1 MKWIELQYDEDSLSR
16 IAEYTDDD
24 VGCYFDGAFGF
35 AYNAWRLIKFASEHE
50 MLCELYSL
58 TDVDFTATVIDL
70 TDDQFDLLV
79 SLSAHAVDW
88 LNENTL
94 RPPFIEGKRE
104 YYLNWAWED
113 GDFGLWKYDWN
124 GDSL

>member
-1 MKWIELQYDEDSLSR
+1 MRWIELQYDEDSLSR

-35 AYNAWRLIKFASEHE
+35 AYNAKRLIDLAHEHGC
-50 MLCELYSL
+50 LFTWDDLA
-58 TDVDFTATVIDL
+58 DVDFTAVVIDM
-70 TDDQFDLLV
+70 TDDQFDALV
-79 SLSAHAVDW
+79 SMADFAEDW

-94 RPPFIEGKRE
+94 RPPFIEGERE

-124 GDSL
+124 GDVL

>member
-1 MKWIELQYDEDSLSR
+1 MKWIELQHDEDKPSR

-24 VGCYFDGAFGF
+24 VGCYFDGAWGF
-35 AYNAWRLIKFASEHE
+35 ERNAKRVIDFAEDHDFS
-50 MLCELYSL
+50 CEWDTLA
-58 TDVDFTATVIDL
+58 DVDFTAL
-70 TDDQFDLLV
+70 TLDMTDEQFDTLV
-79 SLSAHAVDW
+79 WLVDAAEEW

-94 RPPFIEGKRE
+94 RPPFIEGERE

-124 GDSL
+124 GDIL

>member
-1 MKWIELQYDEDSLSR
+1 MKWIELQHDEDKPSR

-35 AYNAWRLIKFASEHE
+35 AYNSWRLIDFASEHGFT
-50 MLCELYSL
+50 CELGTL
-58 TDVDFTATVIDL
+58 ADVNFMAQVIDL
-70 TDDQFDLLV
+70 TDDQFDDLV
-79 SLSAHAVDW
+79 FLSDEAVDW

-94 RPPFIEGKRE
+94 RPPFIEGERE

-124 GDSL
+124 GDVL